1 MVKLKL
7 RYFGHMMQRA
17 DLLEKA
23 DAEKDWRQ
31 KEKVAAEDEMIR

>member
-1 MVKLKL
+1 
-7 RYFGHMMQRA
+7 MQRA
-17 DLLEKA
+17 DLLKKA

>member
-1 MVKLKL
+1 
-7 RYFGHMMQRA
+7 MQRA